1 MVREAEQLIEF
12 VKGVFGATETLR
24 TVGGG
29 GGLHVEVRIGDSM
42 VMIGGARTTTKPA
55 AIYLYMDDVDAVYQ
69 RALEAGA
76 TSNMEPA
83 DQPFGDRIAGVDDTF
98 GNTWYIATHQQDVPL

>member
-1 MVREAEQLIEF
+1 
-12 VKGVFGATETLR
+12 
-24 TVGGG
+24 
-29 GGLHVEVRIGDSM
+29 
-42 VMIGGARTTTKPA
+42 
-55 AIYLYMDDVDAVYQ
+55 MDDVDAVYQ

-98 GNTWYIATHQQDVPL
+98 GNTWYIATHQQDIPL